1 MIIEECFE
9 DRRSERSSFTSQ
21 ALHLQLKQVSDSFD
35 LDAMVLSDDKGN
47 LWSSSHFSNDNL
59 GLALSLAGMGEL
71 SAPDGFCQIQGPT
84 RPVMFKMFQVQQATL
99 YLCAQGDHADFRPAL
114 AHAADGVERILSE
127 LS

>member
-9 DRRSERSSFTSQ
+9 DRRTNRSCFTSQ
-21 ALHLQLKQVSDSFD
+21 ALHLQLKQVSASFK

-47 LWSSSHFSNDNL
+47 LWSSSHFNSGIE

-71 SAPDGFCQIQGPT
+71 SDSEGFCQIQGPT
-84 RPVMFKMFQVQQATL
+84 RPVMFKKFQVQKATL
-99 YLCAQGDHADFRPAL
+99 YLAAQGDRPDFRPAL
-114 AHAADGVERILSE
+114 SRAVAGVERILDE